1 MLRYS
6 SIPTKDYQVESKDLT
21 NDIFTPG
28 FTTTKY
34 PEISVEISDIYVYT
48 TRGDRYDIL
57 ALQYYNDSS
66 LWWIIA
72 QANTLTQTPNSIIPE
87 IGVQLRI
94 PSADRVT
101 RIISNFESLN
111 R

>member
-6 SIPTKDYQVESKDLT
+6 SIPTKTYQVESKDLT

-34 PEISVEISDIYVYT
+34 PEILVEISDIYVYT

-57 ALQYYNDSS
+57 ALQYYNDPS

-72 QANTLTQTPNSIIPE
+72 QANTNHQTPNSLTPE
-87 IGVQLRI
+87 IGIQLRI
-94 PSADRVT
+94 PSSDRVT
-101 RIISNFESLN
+101 RIISNFKNLN
-111 R
+111 K